1 MRQVGREA
9 IGLFIHLY
17 KIHDATRKENG
28 GFLSL
33 ICSTRIFRS
42 QLYPV
47 FRCSLTRDLHRRIY
61 QVYFFMIEW
70 KVIFCL
76 AFITPYKDN
85 TITTIVGK

>member
-42 QLYPV
+42 QLYPG
-47 FRCSLTRDLHRRIY
+47 F
-61 QVYFFMIEW
+61 QMQ
-70 KVIFCL
+70 
-76 AFITPYKDN
+76 PYKRSTQKNLPSVFLYDRMESN
-85 TITTIVGK
+85 ILSGIHYTL